1 MTTKGLKTAV
11 FGCLSMVG
19 LFLLAMS
26 LVTILITST
35 TASISASWASAKE
48 SHSEVLIAKEQ
59 TNQVVAE
66 WDARARIAESN
77 NSVKMHESTIG
88 YWQSV
93 TLRIVAA
100 ITIVVMLGM
109 ALIKT
114 VMTQKRGCY

>member
-1 MTTKGLKTAV
+1 MNAKGVKAAAL
-11 FGCLSMVG
+11 GCLSMAG

-26 LVTILITST
+26 LATILITST

-48 SHSEVLIAKEQ
+48 SHSEVLIAKEE

-66 WDARARIAESN
+66 WEARARIAESN
-77 NSVKMHESTIG
+77 NSVKMHKTTIG
-88 YWQSV
+88 YWESV

-100 ITIVVMLGM
+100 VAMIIMLGM

-114 VMTQKRGCY
+114 LVTDSRRYN